1 MKFDMCIFFENLS
14 RKFRFHENLTRIM
27 GTLQEN
33 QYAFMI
39 IPHSVFLRIGNVV
52 EKIKTHIL
60 HSATFLN
67 HAVYEMMWKI
77 FYS

>member
-1 MKFDMCIFFENLS
+1 
-14 RKFRFHENLTRIM
+14 M

-60 HSATFLN
+60 HSVTILN
-67 HAVYEMMWKI
+67 HAVYEIMWKI